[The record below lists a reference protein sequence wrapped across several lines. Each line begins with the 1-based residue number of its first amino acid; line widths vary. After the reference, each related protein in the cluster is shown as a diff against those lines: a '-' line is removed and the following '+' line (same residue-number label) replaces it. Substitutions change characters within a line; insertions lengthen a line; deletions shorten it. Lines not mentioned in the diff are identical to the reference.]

1 MKFLKRTNSNR
12 VLVCKNCYSSI
23 PSTYSDIFAANPFAT
38 VRKTVSAGL
47 DLTNYFTAQPAR
59 AMVQKAVNVNPITSK
74 PVKPVAP
81 IRPEFTQAYTELES
95 RITATPPERKPS
107 EAELA
112 ALEAL
117 TRIKADLERI
127 SSANDVLASKGIR
140 PTSESDLQ
148 PAGTGNAH
156 ALRMYSGQLLQRM
169 FGGGSSAPL
178 QKGDRSY
185 GNTANQSRRPGALSL

>member
-1 MKFLKRTNSNR
+1 MFGSKAVRFLIRKSGFSRSK
-12 VLVCKNCYSSI
+12 LSF
-23 PSTYSDIFAANPFAT
+23 SDVFAANPY
-38 VRKTVSAGL
+38 VPVKKSASRSL
-47 DLTNYFTAQPAR
+47 DLASIFAVEPAR
-59 AMVQKAVNVNPITSK
+59 VTVQKAVNVNPIAAK

-81 IRPEFTQAYTELES
+81 IRPEFTQGYTELES

-112 ALEAL
+112 ALDSLA
-117 TRIKADLERI
+117 RIKADLERI
-127 SSANDVLASKGIR
+127 SRANDVLASKGIR
-140 PTSESDLQ
+140 PTAESDLQ
-148 PAGTGNAH
+148 PAGSGNAH

-185 GNTANQSRRPGALSL
+185 GNTTNQSRRPGALYL